1 MKPYKRVLS
10 FRMLKSSGFFR
21 YYSGSDKRK
30 TRAIVSEL
38 NKVFIQKKVN
48 EECD

>member
-1 MKPYKRVLS
+1 MKKYKRVLS
-10 FRMLKSSGFFR
+10 FRIFKSSGFFR

-38 NKVFIQKKVN
+38 SKVFIQKKTN
-48 EECD
+48 EEFD